1 MKFLYKAFA
10 LITTASILS
19 ACASD
24 PNIKTVRV
32 HTNQPNQSA
41 IQPYQPNPQPYEYWH
56 KEGVSQQS
64 VNDKIGHCRIEVGAQ
79 NASKEYADKLISY
92 CMKSDNYHL
101 VQGWR

>member
-1 MKFLYKAFA
+1 MKFFYKAFA

-19 ACASD
+19 ACVSD
-24 PNIKTVRV
+24 PSVKMNRM
-32 HTNQPNQSA
+32 HTNQAYQSA
-41 IQPYQPNPQPYEYWH
+41 TQPYEYWN

-64 VNDKIGHCRIEVGAQ
+64 VNDKIGYCRIEVGAQ

-101 VQGWR
+101 VKGWR